1 MTVQRRTRIRLAL
14 LALAA
19 VPLAVKVPYLW
30 RAWIYSPI
38 DRAHLKLYG
47 ALALVAIGAA
57 IAVLRGLSTDRRT
70 KGGILLAALLVVF
83 LIAYGVGILRDVNAL
98 QLIAAVGILWS
109 ASGLTQGALAA
120 LLFAPAAFLATLAVP
135 GTLYWMRN
143 ISAACAVTPR
153 AAFAPEFSPH
163 SQPGMVGRE
172 VPPSA
177 SSKRFFKTSE
187 ARQFAYA
194 NISNSVSVL
203 SVLIGGDIHE
213 IHPVTHCLRTSGWR
227 ILSEKIVQVAHP
239 NGGVLE
245 VDEAVADSLNGRM
258 LVWIW
263 YSSSEASTG
272 SFLHFRRMYSES
284 AGWRTYQVATSAGT
298 GEEGLAAARKLL
310 QRFLSREERP

>member
-1 MTVQRRTRIRLAL
+1 MNTAYCTT
-14 LALAA
+14 
-19 VPLAVKVPYLW
+19 
-30 RAWIYSPI
+30 
-38 DRAHLKLYG
+38 
-47 ALALVAIGAA
+47 IGAD
-57 IAVLRGLSTDRRT
+57 VSDRTT
-70 KGGILLAALLVVF
+70 KICVMSNKSGKPRVVRETTIPTTPDGF
-83 LIAYGVGILRDVNAL
+83 R
-98 QLIAAVGILWS
+98 
-109 ASGLTQGALAA
+109 
-120 LLFAPAAFLATLAVP
+120 AFLEGQDKSAPLVFETGTHSRWIDKVGTGMGFKTFIANPCRLRMITESKTKNDKNDARTLAVP

-153 AAFAPEFSPH
+153 AAFTPEFSPH
-163 SQPGMVGRE
+163 SQLGMVGRE

-177 SSKRFFKTSE
+177 SAKRFFRTSE
-187 ARQFAYA
+187 AHQFAYA
-194 NISNSVSVL
+194 NISNCVSVL

-213 IHPVTHCLRTSGWR
+213 IHPATHCLRTSGWR
-227 ILSEKIVQVAHP
+227 ILSEKIVPVAHP

-245 VDEAVADSLNGRM
+245 VDEAVADSLSGRM

-263 YSSSEASTG
+263 YSSGEVSTG